1 MGGKS
6 TSLPDRYDS
15 FDGLRTI
22 AALGI
27 AVMHYLANIDKEV
40 AGTLQADSFLYG
52 TFIPFCTQFVYLFF
66 MLSSFS
72 MCCGYYNKFAV
83 TDGKSAFD
91 TEKFYSKRYCRIW
104 SFFALLICIDVLLN
118 PTMEE
123 LYEACADLTLAF
135 NLLPNPDIKVIGV
148 GWFIG
153 TIFLFYMIFP
163 WFVYLL
169 QNKKRAWFSMCVAI
183 VMHILVVRYFL
194 TEKFVLPS
202 AMGDARHNIVF
213 SFPFLMLGG
222 LIYLYRKP
230 LSNEKLK
237 YVWLILATIATI
249 LQFTIA
255 PKLFGEN
262 VLFLLLLF
270 SLWML
275 YAMTGGIHLGFN
287 VLNNKVTKFI
297 GSISMEI
304 YLCHMVMF
312 RAIKKCT

>member
-1 MGGKS
+1 
-6 TSLPDRYDS
+6 
-15 FDGLRTI
+15 
-22 AALGI
+22 
-27 AVMHYLANIDKEV
+27 
-40 AGTLQADSFLYG
+40 
-52 TFIPFCTQFVYLFF
+52 
-66 MLSSFS
+66 
-72 MCCGYYNKFAV
+72 
-83 TDGKSAFD
+83 
-91 TEKFYSKRYCRIW
+91 
-104 SFFALLICIDVLLN
+104 
-118 PTMEE
+118 
-123 LYEACADLTLAF
+123 
-135 NLLPNPDIKVIGV
+135 
-148 GWFIG
+148 
-153 TIFLFYMIFP
+153 MIFP

-213 SFPFLMLGG
+213 SSPFLMLGG

-249 LQFTIA
+249 LQITIA

-287 VLNNKVTKFI
+287 LLNNKVTKFI
-297 GSISMEI
+297 GSISMENI
-304 YLCHMVMF
+304 YV
-312 RAIKKCT
+312 TW